1 MKAVGD
7 AIPAKVRAKYTHI
20 FTGQRVSRKMT
31 MAQALDSARAKMAN
45 GYHEVALKMNRAA

>member
-7 AIPAKVRAKYTHI
+7 AIPAKVRAKYAHT

-45 GYHEVALKMNRAA
+45 GYHEVALKMNAA